1 MAVTFRK
8 GIALGFG
15 RLVLKTFGTPE
26 ASRNA
31 PRIHLRVARR
41 EGLGPSLQRTL
52 AALTAG
58 NASLDSTT
66 GIRVR
71 GRALLLS
78 LALAVPTV
86 YWIIYVEVIKYAG
99 YPTTT
104 SLFYN
109 VVAALFLVRIAVE
122 GLRLIGIRGVLD
134 DGDIRVVY
142 VVLALVSAGASLD
155 FTQNLMGIIAYPAH
169 YATPENGFAEDLLP
183 WLPTHLIVAKG
194 PSSEAFWLGDTPLK
208 LDTARGWIQPLSWW
222 FTFCILLALAGGGTV
237 MLFHRRW
244 SEAEH
249 LTYPILEVPAALSD
263 MGKPLFGERGFLLGF
278 LVAAGIETLNSLSA
292 INPVWPEVPVR
303 AWHPPFN
310 LAAQVQ
316 DWPYS
321 AIGYMPLSFYPFAIG
336 QGLLLPTELSFS
348 CWFFYLQWQAQK
360 VLSAWL
366 GWSGIPNAP
375 FIREQSFGG
384 FIGLALFT
392 LWVGRRGWLREV
404 RAALGSESR
413 ARTLDGRVALV
424 ALAVGWIGLI
434 WFSVRAGMGVFY
446 AVAFFAIFF
455 AIGLAVTRIRAEM
468 GLPVH
473 DLHFSGPT
481 QMIPTALGSELTGKR
496 NYAVGQLFYW
506 FNRAYRSHY
515 MPHQAEGFRFLSGSM
530 GLSRTLA
537 LFVGS
542 WALGVGLSFYFQ
554 LRMVFDAGGAAKCVS
569 VIPQVIGSEPWNRFM
584 AWLNQ
589 PTGPDGR
596 AVFAMAAGMLVTYG
610 GMALSTRVTGWPIHP
625 VGYAVSSSWAM
636 ERLWAPLMVAWA
648 VKVLVARYGG
658 GQAYRR
664 LVPLAVGLVVGD
676 FVSGSFWNIY
686 GMWTDQPIYRFW
698 D

>member
-1 MAVTFRK
+1 MTQTEPA
-8 GIALGFG
+8 
-15 RLVLKTFGTPE
+15 
-26 ASRNA
+26 
-31 PRIHLRVARR
+31 HY
-41 EGLGPSLQRTL
+41 
-52 AALTAG
+52 
-58 NASLDSTT
+58 
-66 GIRVR
+66 RVR

-78 LALAVPTV
+78 VVLAIPTV

-109 VVAALFLVRIAVE
+109 VVAALFMVRVVVE
-122 GLRLIGIRGVLD
+122 VLRWVGLRGLISE
-134 DGDIRVVY
+134 GDIRVLY

-183 WLPTHLIVAKG
+183 WLPSHLIIPKG
-194 PSSEAFWLGDTPLK
+194 PSSDAFWLGDTPLT
-208 LDTARGWIQPLSWW
+208 LETAQGWLGPLAWW
-222 FTFCILLALAGGGTV
+222 FLFCVLLVLAGGGMV

-244 SEAEH
+244 TEAEH
-249 LTYPILEVPAALSD
+249 LSYPILEVPAALAEID
-263 MGKPLFGERGFLLGF
+263 RPLFGERGFLIGF
-278 LVAAGIETLNSLSA
+278 LIAAFIETLNSLNA
-292 INPVWPEVPVR
+292 INPAWPQVPVR

-310 LAAQVQ
+310 LAAQVR

-392 LWVGRRGWLREV
+392 LWVGRRGWLREL
-404 RAALGSESR
+404 RAALCRDDG
-413 ARTLDGRVALV
+413 ARTRDGRVALI
-424 ALAVGWIGLI
+424 AMAIGWIGLV
-434 WFSVRAGMGVFY
+434 WFSVRAGMGPFY
-446 AVAFFAIFF
+446 ALAFFAIFF
-455 AIGLAVTRIRAEM
+455 LIGLAVTRIRAEM

-481 QMIPTALGSELTGKR
+481 QMIPTVLGSELTGKR
-496 NYAVGQLFYW
+496 NYAVGQLYYW
-506 FNRAYRSHY
+506 FNRAYRSHF
-515 MPHQAEGFRFLSGSM
+515 MPHQAEGFRFLSGAM
-530 GLSRTLA
+530 GLRSCFGL
-537 LFVGS
+537 LVGA

-554 LRMVFDAGGAAKCVS
+554 LRMVFEAGGAAECVS
-569 VIPQVIGSEPWNRFM
+569 AIPQAIGSEPWVRFM

-589 PTGPDGR
+589 PTPPNSR
-596 AVFAMAAGMLVTYG
+596 AILAMVIGTGVTYG
-610 GMALSTRVTGWPIHP
+610 GMVLSTRVTGWPIHP

-636 ERLWAPLMVAWA
+636 ERLWAPLMVAWT

-658 GQAYRR
+658 GKAYRR
-664 LVPLAVGLVVGD
+664 IVPIAVGLVVGD

-686 GMWTDQPIYRFW
+686 GMWADQPIYRFW